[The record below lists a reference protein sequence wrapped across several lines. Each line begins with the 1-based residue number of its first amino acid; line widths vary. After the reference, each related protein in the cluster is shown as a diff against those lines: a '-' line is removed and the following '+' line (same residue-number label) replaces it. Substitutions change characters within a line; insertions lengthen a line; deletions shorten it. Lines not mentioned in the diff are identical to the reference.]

1 MVICKPETIFWK
13 KIFKFPRFSCEI
25 ENMWSCQ
32 SVRGTSCRLCNASL
46 ISRNFDGLFTF
57 YIEVCTTMLKLQQ
70 NSARFSRP
78 LRQVESRQSFE
89 QNQNKRLTN
98 VRQCVSSSSKTQ
110 VKFSPLGTNILFFF
124 FNATTGILAGLY
136 LHDNITAGEWL
147 TMIGKFAQRSIWI
160 CQDISYWNASIVW
173 LKKDFSFSTLTLV
186 ICFTT

>member
-1 MVICKPETIFWK
+1 MQVATCRC
-13 KIFKFPRFSCEI
+13 RFA
-25 ENMWSCQ
+25 MQ
-32 SVRGTSCRLCNASL
+32 SNAPL
-46 ISRNFDGLFTF
+46 ISRNFPGILT
-57 YIEVCTTMLKLQQ
+57 VCLPFILKYVQPCWSSILQQ

-78 LRQVESRQSFE
+78 FRQVESRQSFE